1 MTGVNWV
8 AGTPAAVA
16 GNGGTVTAT
25 ASCGGGE
32 VATGGG
38 YLADSSLVFGYGSYP
53 DTVANPPTA
62 WKVDVRNTDTV
73 GHNVTAYVIC
83 ATP

>member
-1 MTGVNWV
+1 LTGVNWV
-8 AGTPAAVA
+8 AGTPTAVGA
-16 GNGGTVTAT
+16 GGSVTAT
-25 ASCGGGE
+25 AVCAGGE

-38 YLADSSLVFGYGSYP
+38 WQADSPFVAAQGSYP
-53 DTVANPPTA
+53 DTAANPPTA
-62 WKVDVRNTDTV
+62 WKVDVNNSDGV